1 MSYMIRCLSDLG
13 AALILVGV
21 GVPLAA
27 CTSPATAPAG
37 FGQENRDIVV
47 AQVPTTSAAGL
58 YIAEQQGFFTA
69 AGLHVTIKP
78 VVSLAGVIP
87 ELVNGSIQVEVGQ
100 WTSAIAAEAGG
111 TYLHA
116 LAAANSSGGDLDALV
131 TGTRSKIT
139 SPAQLHGKTVLVNAI
154 GGLAQLLAESVLAEF
169 QVQPS
174 QTRYLAVPFPSMAE
188 ALQHGTGDA
197 AVLPEP
203 FLTQAEEKLG
213 LPILADL
220 NQGAATD
227 LPLAGY
233 VAASSWVRHNPAVAA
248 AFVQALHR
256 GQLMAATDRSAVEQV
271 LPRYIRIDQTTAAVM
286 ALGAYPVTLDAVQ
299 LDRVGF
305 LMQEYGQLSSTA
317 NVKSLVAA
325 MTG

>member
-1 MSYMIRCLSDLG
+1 MICLRYGLG
-13 AALILVGV
+13 TALVFVGL

-27 CTSPATAPAG
+27 CTSPAAAPAR
-37 FGQENRDIVV
+37 FGQESRDIVV

-58 YIAEQQGFFTA
+58 YLAEQHGFFTA
-69 AGLHVTIKP
+69 AGLHVTIRP
-78 VVSLAGVIP
+78 VVSVAGIIP

-111 TYLHA
+111 THLQA
-116 LAAANSSGGDLDALV
+116 LAAANSSGADLDALV
-131 TGTRSKIT
+131 TGTGSKIT
-139 SPAQLHGKTVLVNAI
+139 SPAQLRGKTVLVNAT

-174 QTRYLAVPFPSMAE
+174 QVRYLAVPFPSMAE

-213 LPILADL
+213 LSFLADL
-220 NQGAATD
+220 NQGATTD

-233 VAASSWVRHNPAVAA
+233 VAASSWVQHNPAVAA
-248 AFVQALHR
+248 AFVRALHR
-256 GQLMAATDRSAVEQV
+256 GQLMAATDRSGVEQV
-271 LPRYIRIDQTTAAVM
+271 LPRYMSIDQTTAAVM
-286 ALGAYPVTLDAVQ
+286 ALGFYPVTLEPAQ

-305 LMQEYGQLSSTA
+305 LMQQFGQLGSTID
-317 NVKSLVAA
+317 VKSLIAA
-325 MTG
+325 MTR